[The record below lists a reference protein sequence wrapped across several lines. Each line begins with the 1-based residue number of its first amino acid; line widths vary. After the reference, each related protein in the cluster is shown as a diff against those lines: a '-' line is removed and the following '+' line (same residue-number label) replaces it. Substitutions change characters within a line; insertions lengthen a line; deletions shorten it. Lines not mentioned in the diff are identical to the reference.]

1 MYWQII
7 TIMILY
13 RQLSNKGGII
23 MDNNKIKDIIADI
36 EKYEINGMLSLG
48 TMDKLCE
55 KHNISLL
62 HLMTIARNRNK
73 YKRGV
78 K

>member
-1 MYWQII
+1 
-7 TIMILY
+7 
-13 RQLSNKGGII
+13 
-23 MDNNKIKDIIADI
+23 MDNNKIRDIINDI

-48 TMDKLCE
+48 DMDKICE

-62 HLMTIARNRNK
+62 QLMTISRNRNK

-78 K
+78 KYV